1 MKKALLSLIVCL
13 SISCFAQKDPEAKD
27 LLDKAAQKV
36 STYKNISTSFDYTF
50 ENLAD
55 GKSESYSGKLLIKG
69 KKFRMDV
76 DNTVTFSDGK
86 TRWVYLTESNEVTIS
101 PIETSSED
109 APEDLF
115 LSDPLSLYTIHNHK
129 FKYVMGDI
137 EEINGKTMQIVE
149 LAPEDIKKPY
159 FKIKYWF
166 TPDNNL
172 YQIKCFQ
179 KDGTRYTLTLS
190 KFDTNQKIDES
201 SLNFDVKEYPGVEI
215 IDMRN

>member
-115 LSDPLSLYTIHNHK
+115 LSDPLSLYTIHNQK

>member
-1 MKKALLSLIVCL
+1 MKKTALLLL
-13 SISCFAQKDPEAKD
+13 AFAATACFAQKDPEAKT

-55 GKSESYSGKLLIKG
+55 EKNETYSGHLIIKG

-76 DNTVTFSDGK
+76 DNTTTFSDGQ
-86 TRWVYLTESNEVTIS
+86 TRWVYLDESNEVTIS
-101 PIETSSED
+101 QIETSADD
-109 APEDLF
+109 APEDKF
-115 LSDPLSLYTIHNHK
+115 MTDPLSLYTVYK
-129 FKYVMGDI
+129 DGFKYVLGDT
-137 EEINGKTMQIVE
+137 EEIGGKTMQIVE
-149 LAPEDIKKPY
+149 LAPENIKKPY
-159 FKIKYWF
+159 FKIKYWI
-166 TPDNNL
+166 TPDNDL

-190 KFDTNQKIDES
+190 KFTVNQKIDES
-201 SLNFDVKEYPGVEI
+201 NLNFDAKKHPGVEI